1 MYINNLLRPGS
12 YCLFEPLGL
21 HIEITYNVQGAI
33 ASVARYIGENDT
45 NNMEGKFFD
54 TVLKSNIVP
63 RRILLTGS
71 TTKVSGVLYT
81 DTPINSIGKLPE
93 CAGIELAEYFIK
105 HPARFKFLASTV
117 ESGAASFPSQMHVK
131 QWLTL
136 NHFNTSPGL
145 LIPSDLDDNKLRSLL
160 LSVPGHNIT
169 TIYGSVISYIG
180 SSYTRKFVN
189 LIQDKIEK
197 IEQNVANDGTIYAD
211 IYLTYL
217 QQVHT
222 THYSLLYKYNL
233 SKNKLIIFDQSNID
247 EIIYSSYNDLRVHK
261 PVEDTIV
268 CPTCKKLIK
277 MGYHSIVK
285 CDDEKC
291 SSLQYVRI
299 SHFLKTLNLKKLDI
313 NDYKRLSKL
322 NTHISLI
329 DILDNKELKI
339 DNITAPLATLLHA
352 IIPINVLP
360 KLQHAKELCDQCNN
374 SLPTLLYYLSNPDKA
389 YNDLSLDKRIY
400 HNLFTWINTDNR
412 IKEVEDIINHNKI
425 TIQEESSIKENAPI
439 FRNKTIY
446 ITGTFKHGSYTTI
459 QNILESYSAKVEIS
473 EFNENCDCVLIGDIL
488 EQVNGIAVKSALKH
502 KIPVLSETGFFNKY
516 EIDNDI
522 K

>member
-1 MYINNLLRPGS
+1 MYINNLLTPGS

-21 HIEITYNVQGAI
+21 HVEITYNVQGAI

-54 TVLKSNIVP
+54 AVLKSNIVP

-81 DTPINSIGKLPE
+81 DTPINSIGNLPE

-145 LIPSDLDDNKLRSLL
+145 LIPSDIDDNKLRSLL
-160 LSVPGHNIT
+160 VSVPGHNIT
-169 TIYGSVISYIG
+169 TLYGSVVSYIG
-180 SSYTRKFVN
+180 SSYTRKFSN

-217 QQVHT
+217 QHIHT
-222 THYSLLYKYNL
+222 THYSTLYRYNL
-233 SKNKLIIFDQSNID
+233 AKNKLIIFDPSNMD
-247 EIIYSSYNDLRVHK
+247 EIIYSRYNDHRVRK

-277 MGYHSIVK
+277 IGYHSIVK

-291 SSLQYVRI
+291 SSLQYPRI
-299 SHFLKTLNLKKLDI
+299 SHFLKTLKLKKLDI
-313 NDYKRLSKL
+313 DDYKRLAKL

-329 DILDNKELKI
+329 DILNNKELNNPI
-339 DNITAPLATLLHA
+339 IVADLGTILHA
-352 IIPINVLP
+352 FTPVAILP
-360 KLQHAKELCDQCNN
+360 KLQHAKLLAERCND
-374 SLPTLLYYLSNPDKA
+374 SVSTLFYYLENEDKA
-389 YNDLSLDKRIY
+389 YIDLQLDKHIY
-400 HNLFTWINTDNR
+400 RNFFTWINEKDNL
-412 IKEVEDIINHNKI
+412 KELEDILTYPGL
-425 TIQEESSIKENAPI
+425 TILIEERIKENAPI

-446 ITGTFKHGSYTTI
+446 LTGTFKHGSYTTI
-459 QNILESYSAKVEIS
+459 QKILESYSAKVEIS

-488 EQVNGIAVKSALKH
+488 EQVNGVAVKSALKH
-502 KIPVLSETGFFNKY
+502 KIPVLSETEFFNKY